1 MHIKTFVQLVD
12 RRILENYANMNIKT
26 NYQYISFQNSIFSCI
41 VVLHIF
47 SELPASYAAT
57 HHRRE
62 RDADGSY
69 GSRDKQHKSEDGD
82 DNRFDHEAILGKIV
96 ECHRTKIHIRY
107 KKLQKISLR
116 ANLKPNN
123 YSGSKMEVE
132 EFNHLSPEVA
142 KERLR
147 RLATKMDRNL
157 DGKMDKSELQVK
169 LESPSFVLHIL
180 INLSLHSKM

>member
-1 MHIKTFVQLVD
+1 MFFLPNIEYSCRLMHIKTFVQLVD

-107 KKLQKISLR
+107 KITAENK
-116 ANLKPNN
+116 
-123 YSGSKMEVE
+123 
-132 EFNHLSPEVA
+132 F
-142 KERLR
+142 
-147 RLATKMDRNL
+147 
-157 DGKMDKSELQVK
+157 KS
-169 LESPSFVLHIL
+169 
-180 INLSLHSKM
+180 